1 MASWSERAC
10 TALTVYYERG
20 ARALELICREEWDEA
35 DAILNMRK
43 AAFHNFRA
51 ADHLALKEG
60 YTAEQEAQLRA
71 IWGQVSSVDAELL
84 SAMIAARGKMEAEII
99 RLSKVKATLGRF
111 RSGQTSDSK
120 LEKPV

>member
-20 ARALELICREEWDEA
+20 VRALECLRRGELEEAEVL
-35 DAILNMRK
+35 LNMRK

-51 ADHLALKEG
+51 ADHLAIKEG
-60 YTAEQEAQLRA
+60 YTPEQEAQLKG
-71 IWGQVSSVDAELL
+71 IWAQICRVDSHLFESMTDAK
-84 SAMIAARGKMEAEII
+84 GKMEAELV
-99 RLSKVKATLGRF
+99 RLAKVKATLSRF
-111 RSGQTSDSK
+111 RSGQMVESK

>member
-1 MASWSERAC
+1 MATWSERAC

-20 ARALELICREEWDEA
+20 VRALECFKREEWDEA
-35 DAILNMRK
+35 EALLNMRK

-51 ADHLALKEG
+51 ADHLALKSG
-60 YTAEQEAQLRA
+60 YTVEQDAQLKV
-71 IWGQVSSVDAELL
+71 IWAQISRVDSELL
-84 SAMIAARGKMEAEII
+84 TAMSEAREKMEAELI

-111 RSGQTSDSK
+111 RSGQVQESK

>member
-1 MASWSERAC
+1 MATWPERAC
-10 TALTVYYERG
+10 TALTVYFERG
-20 ARALELICREEWDEA
+20 VRALEHIRGGNWDDA

-60 YTAEQEAQLRA
+60 YTAEQDAQLKA
-71 IWGQVSSVDAELL
+71 IWNQISDIDAELMAEM
-84 SAMIAARGKMEAEII
+84 SVAREKMEADLI

-111 RSGQTSDSK
+111 RSGQATESK